1 MNVTL
6 LISLI
11 EFSVGI
17 YLFVKFRVSLDLEFL
32 AACSFACLILLIVFV
47 FLSQTPLD
55 GMGIFF
61 VTDLINFLAFLYRNE
76 EIYGRRSAD
85 SDWQKPSCWSRFIS
99 ASSSWTSHFVY
110 LLMMFSIY
118 LFFFV
123 NWFNRRYCFYW
134 FVVWQSIGFNRGC
147 VNRTGFGWWFCFSG
161 KFSTMLPNN
170 ACFYIKVFLYWSW
183 VFFFPKNNDRFAAI
197 DYPLCI

>member
-1 MNVTL
+1 MVWT
-6 LISLI
+6 
-11 EFSVGI
+11 F
-17 YLFVKFRVSLDLEFL
+17 F
-32 AACSFACLILLIVFV
+32 FA
-47 FLSQTPLD
+47 
-55 GMGIFF
+55 
-61 VTDLINFLAFLYRNE
+61 TDFINFLAFLYRDE

-85 SDWQKPSCWSRFIS
+85 SDWQKPSRLNRFIS
-99 ASSSWTSHFVY
+99 ASSSWTSHFAY
-110 LLMMFSIY
+110 LHKMFSIY
-118 LFFFV
+118 LCFFV

-183 VFFFPKNNDRFAAI
+183 VFFFRKIMIVLQLSITHSVSNSSRFQQSQCSLNQTTCSVQTRFVPI
-197 DYPLCI
+197 C